1 MDGHSNYAIILTV
14 LNWDEF
20 EAVIAIS
27 PAQNTYYYALRGE
40 GVFQGTLEEGLQD
53 SHPLKIGETNRTILL
68 GWGMESLAPKL
79 REDYQV
85 IDIAN
90 SYSKNQQIPNLN
102 GMLNGELGGAVLR
115 VGKFIDGAA
124 LAFLAQEAGCIV
136 TTFEGTPPPPLY
148 TCEDYQR
155 PGLIVATSVD
165 VHQDLLK
172 AVREVMGT

>member
-20 EAVIAIS
+20 EAVIASS